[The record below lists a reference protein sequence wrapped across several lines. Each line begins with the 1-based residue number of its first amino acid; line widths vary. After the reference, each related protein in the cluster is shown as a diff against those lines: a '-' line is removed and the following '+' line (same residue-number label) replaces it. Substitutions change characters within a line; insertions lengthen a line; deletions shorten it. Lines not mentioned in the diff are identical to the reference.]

1 MNFNAINESRSKRM
15 ESPRENR
22 SRLDKIL
29 EKSEQAAEETL
40 PLGSIEEYK
49 DADGNTQPYDIDEA
63 KVSALA
69 ASIAESGQLEA
80 LIVRK
85 TEDEEYQLLA
95 GHHRLAALKLN
106 KAENAKVKIVD
117 CSDWEAYRIV
127 VESNIR
133 HGLPKP
139 SEIAKI
145 LIKYKENSAHEKV
158 TNKMLAEMF
167 DISER
172 QTYRFLKLAKLSPEL
187 IEAIDMGLISTNSI
201 DELTD
206 LQSKQQRI
214 LARYVSVNEKPMNVS
229 LCKKAITFLK
239 SDLAAD
245 VESLAK
251 FLEKKPPKKRY
262 KNEVFNSFLSEKK
275 DLAEKMNE
283 HSEEELSELVI
294 MLLEEYFNDEI

>member
-15 ESPRENR
+15 ETPRENR

-106 KAENAKVKIVD
+106 NAENAKVKIVD

-133 HGLPKP
+133 HGSPKP

-214 LARYVSVNEKPMNVS
+214 LARYVSINEKPMNVS
-229 LCKKAITFLK
+229 LCKKA
-239 SDLAAD
+239 
-245 VESLAK
+245 
-251 FLEKKPPKKRY
+251 
-262 KNEVFNSFLSEKK
+262 
-275 DLAEKMNE
+275 
-283 HSEEELSELVI
+283 
-294 MLLEEYFNDEI
+294 

>member
-15 ESPRENR
+15 ETPRENR

-49 DADGNTQPYDIDEA
+49 DTDGNTQPYDIDEA
-63 KVSALA
+63 KVNALA
-69 ASIAESGQLEA
+69 ASIAESGQLEP

-85 TEDEEYQLLA
+85 IDDEKYQLLA

-106 KAENAKVKIVD
+106 NAENAKVKIVD

-133 HGLPKP
+133 HGSPKP

-206 LQSKQQRI
+206 LQSKRQRI
-214 LARYVSVNEKPMNVS
+214 LARYVSINEKPMNVS

-275 DLAEKMNE
+275 DMAEKMNE